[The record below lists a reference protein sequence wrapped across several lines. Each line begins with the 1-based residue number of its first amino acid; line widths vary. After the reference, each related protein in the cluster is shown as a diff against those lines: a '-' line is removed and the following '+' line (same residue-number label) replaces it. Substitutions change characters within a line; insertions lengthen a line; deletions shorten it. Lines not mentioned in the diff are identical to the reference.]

1 MVLRLDGGSKYQEV
15 WREAVW
21 LLAWDSAKR
30 SPSLQK
36 GNIIKAILCTRRCAK
51 SVGHF
56 SEQIGTDL
64 YPHGTDVLVR
74 KIFRGWGLAK
84 ARWSAGS

>member
-15 WREAVW
+15 WREAAW
-21 LLAWDSAKR
+21 LLAWDSANR

-36 GNIIKAILCTRRCAK
+36 GNIFKAILCTRHRAR
-51 SVGHF
+51 SLGHF

-64 YPHGTDVLVR
+64 YPHGTYVLVR
-74 KIFRGWGLAK
+74 KIFHGCGLTK